1 MHDRRA
7 TAATLGL
14 CLAASQAALL
24 VLTPILTSV
33 ASDFGVSTATA
44 GQLRTVSG
52 LTAGI
57 TAVLS
62 GLLAARVG
70 LRELVAAGVF
80 LLAVGSS
87 LSAVAPDFALLAL
100 AQVPIG
106 IGVGLTYS
114 AAVAAVAE
122 WSRPEDRSRVLAVA
136 LLGPP
141 LAWVVG
147 MPLGGA
153 AGEASWR
160 LSWIVVP
167 LVLSLAGLA
176 ALSRRDRTPPADV
189 AASLRTVLDQPAVVR
204 WSLGELL
211 AYSAWLGVLV
221 FIGALFVEAHGLS
234 VAATG
239 LALGAAAAMYV
250 PGNLLFR
257 RWVDAHSRLLLV
269 TLALAC
275 AVVTAALGAV
285 RPNAWVSFALFG
297 TLAFLAGGRTLA
309 GSARGL
315 NLAPALRLGVTGLR
329 TAALQFGSFVGAAVG
344 GVALAAGGF
353 TAAGLAF
360 AGLFAAAAIPH
371 LRASTLPA

>member
-1 MHDRRA
+1 MPNRRA
-7 TAATLGL
+7 AGATLGL

-33 ASDFGVSTATA
+33 AADFGVSTATA

-52 LTAGI
+52 LTAGV

-70 LRELVAAGVF
+70 LRELLAAGLV
-80 LLAVGSS
+80 LLALGSA
-87 LSAVAPDFALLAL
+87 LSAVAPDFAVLAL

-106 IGVGLTYS
+106 MGVGLTYS

-122 WSRPEDRSRVLAVA
+122 WSRPEDRSRVLAFA

-167 LVLSLAGLA
+167 LVLSLAGLV
-176 ALSRRDRTPPADV
+176 ALSRRQQTPPAEV
-189 AASLRTVLDQPAVVR
+189 AAGLRTVLEQPAVVR

-211 AYSAWLGVLV
+211 AYSGWLGVLV

-234 VAATG
+234 LAATG
-239 LALGAAAAMYV
+239 LALGAAAVMYV

-257 RWVDAHSRLLLV
+257 RWVDEHSRLLLI

-275 AVVTAALGAV
+275 ASVTAALGAV
-285 RPNAWVSFALFG
+285 RTNAWTSFALFG
-297 TLAFLAGGRTLA
+297 ALSFLAGGRTLA

-329 TAALQFGSFVGAAVG
+329 TAALQFGSFVGAAFG
-344 GVALAAGGF
+344 GAALAAGGF

-360 AGLFAAAAIPH
+360 AGLFAAAALPH
-371 LRASTLPA
+371 LRATTLPE